1 MEKVEAEVEAE
12 VDQTPKVQSYAGILP
27 SPAHA
32 ELVISASSYT
42 PLPIA
47 AAREEAT
54 LAIQAISTAAA
65 YLLLVTVC

>member
-12 VDQTPKVQSYAGILP
+12 VDQTPRVQSYAGILP
-27 SPAHA
+27 SSAHA
-32 ELVISASSYT
+32 ELVISASFYT

-54 LAIQAISTAAA
+54 LAI
-65 YLLLVTVC
+65 